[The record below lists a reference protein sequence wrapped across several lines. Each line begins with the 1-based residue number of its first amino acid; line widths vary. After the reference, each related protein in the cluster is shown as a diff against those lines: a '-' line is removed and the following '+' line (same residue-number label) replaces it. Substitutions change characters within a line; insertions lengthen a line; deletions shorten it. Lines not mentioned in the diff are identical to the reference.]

1 MTYKFLIPLLLS
13 GVFAACIKDETPM
26 PNYRQELADISTNA
40 LGVATTLTPSD
51 AVPCTILNR
60 VADLRPD
67 TTYRALTL
75 FTRSANEVW
84 LTDFAP
90 VLVPVPSKYTGQS
103 VRHDALSV
111 VAAWAEP
118 NYVNL
123 RLNIKGTAQGRHYFG
138 MKIVETTTHADQKR
152 TLRLKLIH
160 DQNNDPLYYS
170 RDIYLSLSLAR
181 LRQQLQ
187 ARRDSVSVSIHT
199 FKGETSY
206 TFPL

>member
-111 VAAWAEP
+111 VAA
-118 NYVNL
+118 L
-123 RLNIKGTAQGRHYFG
+123 S
-138 MKIVETTTHADQKR
+138 
-152 TLRLKLIH
+152 LIH
-160 DQNNDPLYYS
+160 
-170 RDIYLSLSLAR
+170 I
-181 LRQQLQ
+181 
-187 ARRDSVSVSIHT
+187 
-199 FKGETSY
+199 
-206 TFPL
+206 

>member
-75 FTRSANEVW
+75 FTR
-84 LTDFAP
+84 
-90 VLVPVPSKYTGQS
+90 
-103 VRHDALSV
+103 
-111 VAAWAEP
+111 AEQIH
-118 NYVNL
+118 
-123 RLNIKGTAQGRHYFG
+123 RT
-138 MKIVETTTHADQKR
+138 KR
-152 TLRLKLIH
+152 TLRCTQRGGSMGRTELRKPAPEHQRHSARPALLRNENCR
-160 DQNNDPLYYS
+160 NNHS
-170 RDIYLSLSLAR
+170 R
-181 LRQQLQ
+181 
-187 ARRDSVSVSIHT
+187 
-199 FKGETSY
+199 
-206 TFPL
+206 